1 MLSPRFSLTIVH
13 TTAFKLEGA
22 QAHRFL
28 MIGPV
33 GLVPVEEAM
42 GIVPVES
49 HTTLAIDLAVRP
61 VVAMNLIGAGPD
73 QSRIGLEE
81 AMMQMRV
88 LIVTVSQPVGLK
100 TEESNADGVILGAVQ
115 HG

>member
-22 QAHRFL
+22 QAQRFL

-49 HTTLAIDLAVRP
+49 HTTLAIDLAVHP

-73 QSRIGLEE
+73 QSRIGPEE